1 MPSLE
6 DLTPDAR
13 DELALLAREL
23 AENPNTR
30 ESFLR
35 LTKKARPNMTI
46 DTIDMKDSLDARF
59 AEYEA
64 KNAALEGRLRE
75 KEALEDLE
83 KRRQSLVKKGKA
95 TSDNDVAEIE
105 KIMLERGI
113 TNHETAADYYEFMKT
128 AATPTPQQYY
138 NKSFMNE
145 SARDTLAKFRSNP
158 AVAARE
164 EAAKALFEMRK
175 TSRPIGL

>member
-83 KRRQSLVKKGKA
+83 SGASLWLRRVKLRL
-95 TSDNDVAEIE
+95 TM
-105 KIMLERGI
+105 MLLRLKKLCSNGALQI
-113 TNHETAADYYEFMKT
+113 TKLPLIT
-128 AATPTPQQYY
+128 
-138 NKSFMNE
+138 MN
-145 SARDTLAKFRSNP
+145 L
-158 AVAARE
+158 
-164 EAAKALFEMRK
+164 
-175 TSRPIGL
+175 